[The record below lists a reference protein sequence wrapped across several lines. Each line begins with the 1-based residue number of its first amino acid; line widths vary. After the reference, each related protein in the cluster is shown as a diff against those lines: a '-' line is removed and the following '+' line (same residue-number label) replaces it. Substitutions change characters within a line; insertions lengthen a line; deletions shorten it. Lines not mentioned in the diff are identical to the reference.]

1 MVHLKNGIA
10 LLASL
15 TVIKGPDRGRKFE
28 IDERVPTLGRD
39 AKNTIRLHDS
49 EISRHHAE
57 LRKTENGYILYD
69 LKSSNGTY
77 LNGERLEYGLVKT
90 GDRIRVGQSE
100 LIFTADPPPVSQAAD
115 LAGKIHMFAGAE
127 SVESSAIIRSMKQS
141 EGSQILRFPERAE
154 SDWLKHNLSNLA
166 IIYET
171 SQAITRISDVDQL
184 LDHIMNLVFQSIEAD
199 RGCLVL
205 KNVETGALEPTA
217 IRYREGVD
225 TEAQIAISRTI
236 MDYVLERG
244 EGVIV
249 LDAAH
254 DQRFNSA
261 NSIVQLGIREAIC
274 VPLMGRHDTL
284 GVMYVD
290 TTSDSKEVLKTQKPS
305 KFNDDQLKLM
315 IAIAHQA
322 GLAIE
327 DSRYYQAMMQAERLA
342 AVGQT
347 IATVSHHI
355 KNILQ
360 GLKSG
365 SYLVEMGLSD
375 KNHELLERGWSVV
388 QKNQSRIFNLVMDM
402 LTYSKEREPALE
414 MVDPNQIAKEIVE
427 LMEPRAK
434 ELGVHLETDLKF
446 SGGMIA
452 VDPEGIHRSLLNLV
466 GNAIDAVDGVKDAS
480 VRIETAAD
488 ARNRYLTLSVI
499 DNGVGIP
506 EEKRESIFQVF
517 HSSKGSK
524 GTGLGLPVSLKI
536 AQEHGGNLRVESE
549 VGKGSRFL
557 LELPIRKLSAEPQLP
572 PESTLT
578 DIEMRAY
585 LAEEEE

>member
-1 MVHLKNGIA
+1 
-10 LLASL
+10 LASL

-90 GDRIRVGQSE
+90 GDRIRIGQSE
-100 LIFTADPPPVSQAAD
+100 LIFTADPPPVSQTAD
-115 LAGKIHMFAGAE
+115 LASKIHMFAGTE

-141 EGSQILRFPERAE
+141 EGSQILRYPDRAE
-154 SDWLKHNLSNLA
+154 SDWLRHNLSNLA

-184 LDHIMNLVFQSIEAD
+184 LDHIMNLVFQTIEAD

-205 KNVETGALEPTA
+205 KNVETGTLEPTA

-225 TEAQIAISRTI
+225 TNAQIAISRTI
-236 MDYVLERG
+236 MDYVLDRS

-254 DQRFNSA
+254 DQRFSSA

-290 TTSDSKEVLKTQKPS
+290 TTSDSKEVLKTQRPS

-375 KNHELLERGWSVV
+375 KNFELLERGWSVV

-414 MVDPNQIAKEIVE
+414 M
-427 LMEPRAK
+427 EPRAR
-434 ELGVHLETDLKF
+434 ELGVRLESDLKF
-446 SGGMIA
+446 TGGSIA
-452 VDPEGIHRSLLNLV
+452 IDPEGIHRALLNLV
-466 GNAIDAVDGVKDAS
+466 GNAIDAVEGVKDGC
-480 VRIETAAD
+480 VRIETVSD
-488 ARNRYLTLSVI
+488 SRNRYLTFSVI

-506 EEKRESIFQVF
+506 EDKRESIFQVF

-536 AQEHGGNLRVESE
+536 AQEHGGSLRVESE
-549 VGKGSRFL
+549 VGNGSRVL
-557 LELPIRKLSAEPQLP
+557 LELPIRKISAEPSLP

-578 DIEMRAY
+578 DIEMRTY
-585 LAEEEE
+585 FSEEGS